1 MKKNNPVLLIIARE
15 YLTRVRKKSFI
26 LLTILLPILMAAI
39 IMLPVLLMINSEKKQ
54 HTHVLVVDETEIFLN
69 AFEPNDNVTFS
80 YASGD
85 INTFKQDILQNDKYN
100 CILHIL
106 DNSQALKSNLY
117 YKDKVPNS
125 LPSYIE
131 RQMDDIFFD
140 RILQDSLHIN
150 PAQFE
155 KLQELTKAEVTTIQM
170 DDKGNERENIAEIN
184 EVIGMVCGFFIYFII
199 IIFASQ
205 VLRGVL
211 EEKTSRIVEVIVSS
225 VKPVQLLIGKIVGIA
240 LVGITQFVIWVMLTF
255 GILLVAQIA
264 APSLMSGSVPET
276 AVPGAEIAADTLP
289 ADFSIFQKIN
299 EYFSVSFGEIILCF
313 FFFFVVGY
321 LIYAS
326 LYAAMGSVV
335 DNESDSQ
342 QYTLPITLPL
352 LLSIIVVP
360 SIANNPNGS
369 LAFWFSMI
377 PLTSP
382 VSMLVRLPAGVPLWQ
397 VFLSMGLAVAFLVFC
412 IWFAAKVYRMGILM
426 YGKKVSWREI
436 FKWLRK

>member
-1 MKKNNPVLLIIARE
+1 
-15 YLTRVRKKSFI
+15 
-26 LLTILLPILMAAI
+26 
-39 IMLPVLLMINSEKKQ
+39 MLFRS
-54 HTHVLVVDETEIFLN
+54 
-69 AFEPNDNVTFS
+69 
-80 YASGD
+80 
-85 INTFKQDILQNDKYN
+85 
-100 CILHIL
+100 
-106 DNSQALKSNLY
+106 
-117 YKDKVPNS
+117 
-125 LPSYIE
+125 
-131 RQMDDIFFD
+131 
-140 RILQDSLHIN
+140 
-150 PAQFE
+150 
-155 KLQELTKAEVTTIQM
+155 
-170 DDKGNERENIAEIN
+170 
-184 EVIGMVCGFFIYFII
+184 
-199 IIFASQ
+199 
-205 VLRGVL
+205 
-211 EEKTSRIVEVIVSS
+211 VIVSS
-225 VKPVQLLIGKIVGIA
+225 VKPLQLLIGKIVGIA

-264 APSLMSGSVPET
+264 APSLMSGSVSET

>member
-1 MKKNNPVLLIIARE
+1 MKKNNPISLIIARE

-26 LLTILLPILMAAI
+26 LLTILLPILIAAI
-39 IMLPVLLMINSEKKQ
+39 IMLPVILMINSEKKQ
-54 HTHVLVVDETEIFLN
+54 HTHVLVVDETEIFIN

-80 YASGD
+80 YSSGD
-85 INTFKQDILQNDKYN
+85 ITEFKQDILQNDKYN

-106 DNSQALKSNLY
+106 ANSQSLKSNLY
-117 YKDKVPNS
+117 YKDKVPSS
-125 LPSYIE
+125 LPANLE
-131 RQMDDIFFD
+131 RQMDKIFFD
-140 RILQDSLHIN
+140 RILQDSLHIK
-150 PAQFE
+150 PEQFE
-155 KLQELTKAEVTTIQM
+155 QLQQLTKADVTTIQM
-170 DDKGNERENIAEIN
+170 DEKGNERENIAEIN

-225 VKPVQLLIGKIVGIA
+225 VKPIQLLIGKIVGIA
-240 LVGITQFVIWVMLTF
+240 LVGITQFVIWVILTF
-255 GILLVAQIA
+255 SILLVAQVA
-264 APSLMSGSVPET
+264 APSLMSSPVSAA
-276 AVPGAEIAADTLP
+276 AVPGADIAADNLP

-299 EYFSVSFGEIILCF
+299 EYFSVSFGEIILC

-369 LAFWFSMI
+369 LAFWFSLI

-397 VFLSMGLAVAFLVFC
+397 VLLSMGLAVAFLVFC